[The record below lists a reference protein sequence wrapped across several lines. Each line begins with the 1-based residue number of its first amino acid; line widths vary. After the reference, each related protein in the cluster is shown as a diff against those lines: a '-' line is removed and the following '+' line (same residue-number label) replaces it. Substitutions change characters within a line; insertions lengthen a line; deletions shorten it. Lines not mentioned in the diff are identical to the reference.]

1 MDRRWHFHHKK
12 NGGTTPEFETTYFWL
27 YPFVEKEY
35 RLFNPDFSRTTMY
48 ILCVQIKVNLLLES
62 VS

>member
-1 MDRRWHFHHKK
+1 MGRRWHFHHKK

-35 RLFNPDFSRTTMY
+35 RLFNPDFSRTTM
-48 ILCVQIKVNLLLES
+48 IFND
-62 VS
+62 